1 MKRLFLTLLLL
12 GAVSVVSAQAVK
24 TVIVPRP
31 MEATAVKGSYTVT
44 AKTVVA
50 ATDAEL
56 VRPAELF
63 VEYVEKDLGA
73 KLNVKQAEK
82 GGIILS
88 LDKSLATE
96 EYTLHVSSK
105 GVKIV
110 GGTPAAVFYG
120 LQSLRQLISA
130 GEVTKK
136 GIKLEGVAIKDKPL
150 LGHRGAMLDVCRYF
164 YTVAEVKRFIDIMA
178 IHKLNRF
185 HWHLTEDQGW
195 RIEIKKYPKLVE
207 IGSKRKETIIGHRR
221 YSKVYDGTPHGG
233 YYTQEEIK
241 DIVKYAAE
249 RYIEVI
255 PEIDMPGHMVAAL
268 ASYPHLGC
276 RNEKFEV
283 RTTWGISKDVLCPGK
298 ESTFECVEVG
308 LE

>member
-1 MKRLFLTLLLL
+1 MKRIALILTALV
-12 GAVSVVSAQAVK
+12 AVASLSAQTAK

-31 MEATAVKGSYTVT
+31 MEVTAVKGAYTVT
-44 AKTVVA
+44 AKSVIA

-63 VEYVEKDLGA
+63 ASYVEKDLGA
-73 KLNVKQAEK
+73 VLAVEQKEK
-82 GGIILS
+82 GGIVLS
-88 LDKSLATE
+88 LDKELASE
-96 EYTLHVSSK
+96 EYTLNISSK

-120 LQSLRQLISA
+120 LQSLRQLVSA
-130 GEVTKK
+130 GEATKK

-195 RIEIKKYPKLVE
+195 RIEIKMYPNLVK
-207 IGSKRKETIIGHRR
+207 IG
-221 YSKVYDGTPHGG
+221 
-233 YYTQEEIK
+233 
-241 DIVKYAAE
+241 
-249 RYIEVI
+249 
-255 PEIDMPGHMVAAL
+255 
-268 ASYPHLGC
+268 
-276 RNEKFEV
+276 
-283 RTTWGISKDVLCPGK
+283 
-298 ESTFECVEVG
+298 
-308 LE
+308 